1 MTPDLPL
8 NKHEF
13 RARYGEKI
21 RVNVDWQR
29 FMADDDIVLRPL
41 TLQLPR
47 DLSRL
52 WTPWFPGGGSHH
64 PADPSAAPLS
74 VLGAASDLD
83 LLGEHGSAIRE
94 HLERHRDRD
103 FEAPAVA
110 FPHDRYLLLDRN
122 HRAVA
127 AAVREASVSLHL
139 AVIVTPEEI
148 HILTDVPRLD

>member
-1 MTPDLPL
+1 MIADLPS

-21 RVNVDWQR
+21 RVNVDWRR
-29 FMADDDIVLRPL
+29 FMDDDAIVLRAV

-47 DLSRL
+47 DLPRL

-64 PADPSAAPLS
+64 PSDPNAAPLS

-83 LLGEHGSAIRE
+83 LLGDHAAKIRE
-94 HLERHRDRD
+94 RLDRVEND
-103 FEAPAVA
+103 EFDAPAVA
-110 FPHDRYLLLDRN
+110 FPNERYLLLDRN

-127 AAVREASVSLHL
+127 AAVKKSELPLHL
-139 AVIVTPEEI
+139 VVIVTPPDV